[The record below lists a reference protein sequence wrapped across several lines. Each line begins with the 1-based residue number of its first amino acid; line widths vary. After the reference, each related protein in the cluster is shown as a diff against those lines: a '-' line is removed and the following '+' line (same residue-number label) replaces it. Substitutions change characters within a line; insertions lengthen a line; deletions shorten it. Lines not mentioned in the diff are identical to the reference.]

1 MARNVY
7 RVVPEQNLW
16 TLQIGGRVLGR
27 WRSRDNAVRR
37 AASLAETDQPSV
49 VVVHRR
55 DGSVE
60 YEHPHGHDPF
70 PAGG

>member
-7 RVVPEQNLW
+7 RVVPLENLW
-16 TLQIGGRVLGR
+16 ALQIGGRVLGR

-37 AASLAETDQPSV
+37 AAALAERDQPSV
-49 VVVHRR
+49 VVVYRR
-55 DGSVE
+55 DGSVD
-60 YEHPHGHDPF
+60 YEHSHGHDPF